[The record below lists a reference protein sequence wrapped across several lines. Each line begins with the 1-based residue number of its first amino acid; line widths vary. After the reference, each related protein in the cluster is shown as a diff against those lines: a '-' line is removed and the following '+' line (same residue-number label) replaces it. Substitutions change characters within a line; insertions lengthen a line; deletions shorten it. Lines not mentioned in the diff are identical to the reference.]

1 MDIRKVILYDCRID
15 VDFKEVSKNTFRC
28 VAKAKFNDV
37 DDVLNIILIEINKQQ
52 LSYLELYDYKNNDL
66 GYFDIKGYFEI
77 KKNKK
82 DVPFLLFKVTS
93 IKLSSKRVADN
104 KKIQEKKKK
113 KKKELKIKL
122 ENNICA
128 FKDWYKKIE
137 FLGLEKKVLDAS
149 KVKFLNEE
157 HLKATSV
164 EFNKKYILYKD
175 LIAVVEP
182 IENSDNYKLILGW
195 KSLIAAKLFDREITC
210 YITNKTKDELSNEFL
225 SINLEDEKNFID

>member
-37 DDVLNIILIEINKQQ
+37 DDVLNIVLIEINKQQ

-82 DVPFLLFKVTS
+82 DVPFLLFKATS
-93 IKLSSKRVADN
+93 IKLSSKRVAEN
-104 KKIQEKKKK
+104 KRNQEKKKK
-113 KKKELKIKL
+113 KKKELKINL
-122 ENNICA
+122 ENNICT

-157 HLKATSV
+157 HLKTTSV
-164 EFNKKYILYKD
+164 EFDKKYILYKD

-182 IENSDNYKLILGW
+182 IENSNNYKLILGW
-195 KSLIAAKLFDREITC
+195 KSLVAAKLFDREITC
-210 YITNKTKDELSNEFL
+210 YITNKTKDELCNEFL
-225 SINLEDEKNFID
+225 SINLEDENNSID